1 MLIIDDRF
9 SINSDGNG
17 VTLNYKEEKEVT
29 NLDTLESKIVTQKAS
44 WHFLSVPQALNKY
57 KDLVLNPC
65 EDLAA
70 VLEKLIEVENLIKTF
85 K

>member
-1 MLIIDDRF
+1 MLKIDDRF

-17 VTLNYKEEKEVT
+17 VTLHYKEAKEVT
-29 NLDTLESKIVTQKAS
+29 DLDSLETKIVTQKAS

-65 EDLAA
+65 EDLKQ
-70 VLEKLIEVENLIKTF
+70 VLEKLYEVENLIKTF